1 MADEQKKET
10 APSGGGSPLDN
21 KIVLLAVIVV
31 TQALMAVAVTQ
42 FVIAPKLRAVT
53 TSTVSEAAAPGQQAK
68 KKDETKDP
76 GVLVDLNKI
85 VVSLR
90 DKGPTSSYLS
100 IDINLEVDNAKTA
113 DMVTQRLPHLRDIV
127 ILALSNKYA
136 EDLMSYD
143 GKEALK
149 AELMRKIGEV
159 LPEHSLQNIYF
170 SEMVVQ

>member
-1 MADEQKKET
+1 MADEAKKDA
-10 APSGGGSPLDN
+10 APASGGSPLDN
-21 KIVLLAVIVV
+21 KIVLLAVIIV

-42 FVIAPKLRAVT
+42 FVIAPKLRGLTAV
-53 TSTVSEAAAPGQQAK
+53 SAAGAAANAGQK
-68 KKDETKDP
+68 EDEKKDEP

-90 DKGPTSSYLS
+90 DKGPTTSYLS
-100 IDINLEVDNAKTA
+100 LDINLEVDNDKTA
-113 DMVTQRLPHLRDIV
+113 ALVEQRLPHLRDIV

-136 EDLMSYD
+136 DDLMSYD

-159 LPEHSLQNIYF
+159 LPEGSLKNLYF
-170 SEMVVQ
+170 SDMVVQ